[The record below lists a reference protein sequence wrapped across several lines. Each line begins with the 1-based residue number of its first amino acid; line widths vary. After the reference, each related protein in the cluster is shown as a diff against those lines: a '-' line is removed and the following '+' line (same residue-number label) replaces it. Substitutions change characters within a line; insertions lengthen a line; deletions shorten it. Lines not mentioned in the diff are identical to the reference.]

1 MGWGGEGSNV
11 AGELGEDGGRGR
23 EEREVRS
30 RGRGTPHNLL
40 KKQRDIVGRGRGRDG
55 GGGGGESPRRRS
67 TCISIAVVGNR
78 MVHIRGMESE
88 AEQQSKSPF

>member
-11 AGELGEDGGRGR
+11 AGELGKDGGRGR
-23 EEREVRS
+23 EKREVRS
-30 RGRGTPHNLL
+30 RGRGTPQNLL
-40 KKQRDIVGRGRGRDG
+40 KKQRDIVGRGRGRG
-55 GGGGGESPRRRS
+55 REGWGGESPRRRR

-78 MVHIRGMESE
+78 MVHIRGIESE